1 MITGVS
7 GGQQVPTQRAISLE
21 ALRLHAGG
29 LLASF
34 ERGHAG
40 FVPDEFLAGLGRDT
54 AEVVLELC
62 LYGVWQRADGGY
74 AVGLQRGIAD
84 GARGAPRGAPRLTL
98 SGMDRD

>member
-40 FVPDEFLAGLGRDT
+40 FVPDEYLAGLGRDT

-74 AVGLQRGIAD
+74 AVASSEALRMAHEVHREARRG
-84 GARGAPRGAPRLTL
+84 
-98 SGMDRD
+98 